1 MEKVISKAAALA
13 LAIVAQARPSRPLV
27 RHSCARTPGEG
38 SPQILA
44 PARRNAGQAAGLAR
58 PRASGF
64 YRSPAMVPREDARP
78 DRGLPKADT
87 DGPQAESLAF
97 PAGLAP
103 SLLVV
108 EDQPMNQKVLQ
119 HQLEHLG
126 VDCGLAENGQEALD
140 LLADNRY
147 DIIITDCSM
156 PVMDGLELTRRLR
169 ALEAAGRPRST
180 VIAITANTDSAQL
193 CYEAGADAYLSKP
206 LTLAELRETLTQWHL
221 GEQPP
226 APEDDGNK
234 RPAACVSDNTR
245 EPIDRDAL
253 ARILGDSGPGV
264 IDRVMRDFF
273 GSWQDSLA
281 AIGQELK
288 HRDPSGMAEAA
299 HAAKGM
305 AQYGAAAQLAADC
318 ARLEKLARDE
328 CWPEAATTVERLK
341 IETRRLQI
349 YLTRL
354 GVIGYEQF
362 RIT

>member
-1 MEKVISKAAALA
+1 MEKMISKAAA
-13 LAIVAQARPSRPLV
+13 LAIVAQARPSRPLA
-27 RHSCARTPGEG
+27 RHASARTPGDG
-38 SPQILA
+38 SPQIAA

-64 YRSPAMVPREDARP
+64 HRPAAIAPRDDARP
-78 DRGLPKADT
+78 DRDLPRAERDGL
-87 DGPQAESLAF
+87 QAESLAF

-103 SLLVV
+103 RLLVV

-126 VDCGLAENGQEALD
+126 VDCGLARNGQEALD

-169 ALEAAGRPRST
+169 ALEAAGRPRSAI
-180 VIAITANTDSAQL
+180 IAVTANTDSARL
-193 CYEAGADAYLSKP
+193 CYEAGADAYLPKP
-206 LTLAELRETLTQWHL
+206 LTLAGLRETLTQWHL
-221 GEQPP
+221 EGMPL
-226 APEDDGNK
+226 APEDDGNA
-234 RPAACVSDNTR
+234 RPATCGGDDAG

-253 ARILGDSGPGV
+253 ARILGDSGPDL
-264 IDRVMRDFF
+264 IDRVMRDFL

-281 AIGQELK
+281 AIGRELK
-288 HRDPSGMAEAA
+288 RQDPAAMAEVA
-299 HAAKGM
+299 HAAKGT

-318 ARLEKLARDE
+318 ARLEKLVRAER
-328 CWPEAATTVERLK
+328 WPEAAATVERLR
-341 IETRRLQI
+341 IETHRLQI

-362 RIT
+362 RST